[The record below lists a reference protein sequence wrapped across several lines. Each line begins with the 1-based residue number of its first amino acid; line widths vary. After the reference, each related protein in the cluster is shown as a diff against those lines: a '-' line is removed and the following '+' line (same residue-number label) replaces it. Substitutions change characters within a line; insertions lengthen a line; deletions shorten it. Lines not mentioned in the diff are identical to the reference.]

1 MGFLLDFQDFI
12 YNYFSIA
19 NLNTKRA
26 SKIVIGVM
34 TTVSKKEC
42 EARLPR
48 EFRIITAN
56 IAHIPMFDVLLS
68 FPFKIYPA
76 FTATIEINT
85 IWIRMDT
92 ISKRIT
98 SSCFFNRPPH
108 TKSYGKMFS
117 NMSPC
122 MSRAIV
128 LMARII

>member
-1 MGFLLDFQDFI
+1 MGFSLDFQDFI
-12 YNYFSIA
+12 YDYFSIA
-19 NLNTKRA
+19 NLKTKRA

-34 TTVSKKEC
+34 TTVSKNEW
-42 EARLPR
+42 EAKLPR
-48 EFRIITAN
+48 EFRIIIPN
-56 IAHIPMFDVLLS
+56 ITHIPMFDVLLNL
-68 FPFKIYPA
+68 PFKIYPD

-85 IWIRMDT
+85 TWIRIDT

-122 MSRAIV
+122 MSRASV
-128 LMARII
+128 LMARMI